1 MRAPIRTL
9 LPTLVLSLAACVS
22 GTRTIVVHDP
32 GPASSP
38 PPPRPVAVMKP
49 APAPQPR
56 EALEVTLGRPMRGQ
70 IPIQTSRPSYVAV
83 FEIVPNQ
90 GVTLVQPTATQRR
103 RVTPA
108 GVSAVGMWWSDR
120 RGPNEAQQPSRFVYV
135 VASDQPLRLSDQAYQ
150 SDYWQRAL
158 GTAAYRGS
166 NLYATMR
173 AISRVVVPAVTEQDW
188 AEDMLA
194 IAPNYARQTPQQVP
208 TARVYCPDGSVREVP
223 MDFADRAICP
233 MRVGSNDPG
242 RLTRG
247 DSAYNNGRRV
257 DARGPRERG
266 PVDRVGDPNDPHY
279 GARNGPPETPRGDP
293 RGGRPTPRPS
303 NPVTPAPANP
313 APVTPAP
320 ARPPRRDEPAARP
333 APTPDDRHDAKRE
346 EKEEKREA
354 RDERK
359 EARQDAKEE
368 RKEEKREEQAARKDA
383 REEAKDARSEA
394 KAETKEE
401 RREARDERKDAG
413 NDQKSEAKAEPKA
426 EPRPE
431 PKAESAPEAKPEKP
445 EPKDEAKAAPRD
457 SSRDDRDE
465 VRDEQKPDRQ
475 PDAERR
481 APGRPSQGGKPKKS

>member
-32 GPASSP
+32 GPASPP
-38 PPPRPVAVMKP
+38 PPPRPVAVMRP
-49 APAPQPR
+49 APPPR
-56 EALEVTLGRPMRGQ
+56 EALEVTLGRPTRGQ
-70 IPIQTSRPSYVAV
+70 IPIQTSRPAYVAI

-90 GVTLVQPTATQRR
+90 GVTLVQPTSTQRR

-108 GVSAVGMWWSDR
+108 GLSAVGTWWGDR
-120 RGPNEAQQPSRFVYV
+120 RAQSDAQEPTRFVYV
-135 VASDQPLRLSDQAYQ
+135 VAADQPLRLSDQAYQ

-158 GTAAYRGS
+158 GAAAYRGS

-194 IAPNYARQTPQQVP
+194 IAPSYARQSPQQVP

-233 MRVGSNDPG
+233 MRVGSNDQG
-242 RLTRG
+242 HLTRG
-247 DSAYNNGRRV
+247 DSAFSNGRRV

-266 PVDRVGDPNDPHY
+266 PVDRVGDPGDPHY
-279 GARNGPPETPRGDP
+279 GARNGPPDMRHDPRGES

-303 NPVTPAPANP
+303 NPVIPAPANP

-320 ARPPRRDEPAARP
+320 PARPPRRDEPAATRP

-359 EARQDAKEE
+359 EAKQDAK
-368 RKEEKREEQAARKDA
+368 D
-383 REEAKDARSEA
+383 
-394 KAETKEE
+394 E
-401 RREARDERKDAG
+401 RRDARDERKDAR
-413 NDQKSEAKAEPKA
+413 NEQKSEAKEERREAKPEPREEPKTEPKTEPKA
-426 EPRPE
+426 EPKPE
-431 PKAESAPEAKPEKP
+431 AGQEAKPEKP
-445 EPKDEAKAAPRD
+445 EPKDDARPEQRD
-457 SSRDDRDE
+457 STRDDGNEARD
-465 VRDEQKPDRQ
+465 DQKSGKRQ

-481 APGRPSQGGKPKKS
+481 GPARRSPDDGKPKQS